1 MSLPPCLGLTLA
13 ARVLMSRHYASARP
27 SACSLTP
34 LATRLG
40 SSLALTLALAGPVAA
55 QTVPQLPSGAEP
67 GRSLPQ
73 PVMPQSTTGAPSVSV
88 QQGSASEA
96 PAGAD
101 KLTFALTDM
110 RVEGVTQ
117 YPATDIRALYAGL
130 LGKTISVADAFKVA
144 NDIELRYRNDGF
156 VTTRV
161 IVPEQTIDGGVFR
174 IRVVEGY
181 ISDVKY
187 DDDIG
192 PAQAAIEKLVQRLRG
207 VRPINV
213 AEVERQLLL
222 ANDLAG
228 MTVRASLE
236 ASPKE
241 VGGSTLVVHSER
253 KPFDASIGFD
263 NRGSPYLGWGEAL
276 AQLSLNSFGPNADRL
291 TVTGRLG
298 TPAYRSKAAS
308 VGYDMLA
315 TSSGLTLGATASYAK
330 SRPGRELAD
339 LNVASDVESYAAT
352 ASYPLIRSRLQ
363 NLRAVG
369 QFEVRNVTTDITDT
383 PFTRDKLRVLRM
395 GLSYDRTDSWNGITA
410 LRGTFHKGID
420 GLGASKEG
428 NELASRVKGRPDFF
442 KFTAEL
448 TRLQQLT
455 DRASLV
461 ATFAGQY
468 SASPLLAS
476 EEFALGGPSFARGYD
491 DGEIS
496 ADSGVSGSLELR
508 YAVSSESFLPH
519 GAHVYSFIDGGRLWS
534 RSESPELARAKLSSY
549 GAGMRANLT
558 KNLYATLEVAKPMS
572 SDVLTQGD
580 KNPRVFFS
588 ISAQY

>member
-1 MSLPPCLGLTLA
+1 MP
-13 ARVLMSRHYASARP
+13 RP
-27 SACSLTP
+27 SEFQRSAVLPFP
-34 LATRLG
+34 LRAG
-40 SSLALTLALAGPVAA
+40 VAAMVLALAGPVAA
-55 QTVPQLPSGAEP
+55 QSVPQLPSGAEP
-67 GRSLPQ
+67 GRQLPQ
-73 PVMPQSTTGAPSVSV
+73 PVMPQSTTGAPRVTV
-88 QQGSASEA
+88 QQGNATEA
-96 PAGAD
+96 PAGAE
-101 KLTFALTDM
+101 KLEFTLTDM
-110 RVEGVTQ
+110 RVEGVTR
-117 YPATDIRALYAGL
+117 YPADAVRPLYQGMV
-130 LGKTISVADAFKVA
+130 GKTITVADAFKVA
-144 NDIELRYRNDGF
+144 NDIELRYRNDGY

-161 IVPEQTIDGGVFR
+161 IVPEQTIEDGVFR
-174 IRVVEGY
+174 IVVVEGY
-181 ISDVKY
+181 ISEVRY
-187 DDDIG
+187 DGDIG
-192 PAQAAIEKLVQRLRG
+192 PAQAAVEKLVARLRG
-207 VRPINV
+207 VRPISV

-222 ANDLAG
+222 ANDQAG
-228 MTVRASLE
+228 LTVRASLE
-236 ASPKE
+236 ASPKD
-241 VGGSTLVVHSER
+241 VGGSVLVVHSER
-253 KPFDASIGFD
+253 KAIDATIGFD
-263 NRGSPYLGWGEAL
+263 NRGSPYLGWGQAVT
-276 AQLSLNSFGPNADRL
+276 QLSLNAFGPNADRF

-298 TPAYRSKAAS
+298 TPAYRSKAVAAS
-308 VGYDMLA
+308 YDMLA
-315 TSSGLTLGATASYAK
+315 TSSGLALGASASYAK

-383 PFTRDKLRVLRM
+383 PFTRDKLRVVRL

-410 LRGTFHKGID
+410 VRGTFHQGLD

-428 NELASRVKGRPDFF
+428 SDLASREKGRPDFF

-496 ADSGVSGSLELR
+496 ADSGLSGSLELR
-508 YAVSSESFLPH
+508 YAVSSENFLPS
-519 GAHVYSFIDGGRLWS
+519 GAHVYTFVDGGRLWS
-534 RSESPELARAKLSSY
+534 RSESPELARRKLSSY

-558 KNLYATLEVAKPMS
+558 KNFYATLEVAKPMS
-572 SDVLTQGD
+572 SDVQTQGD
-580 KNPRVFFS
+580 KNPRIFFS